1 MCEYVLNESAV
12 GELCHTL
19 KNKICKGYIVLLR
32 GDLGSGKTTLVR
44 SFVASENKKCKE
56 EVTSPTFSL
65 AQAYKS
71 QDYGVIYHYDIYRKD
86 IQDMLELGLLEMF
99 EEEGLHFVE
108 WGDEHLEKIL
118 RQNGFKVMSITI
130 NTNAT
135 LDNRIYK
142 VAL

>member
-1 MCEYVLNESAV
+1 MCEYVLSESAV

-44 SFVASENKKCKE
+44 SFVASENKQRKE

-130 NTNAT
+130 NSYAT
-135 LDNRIYK
+135 LVN
-142 VAL
+142 

>member
-1 MCEYVLNESAV
+1 
-12 GELCHTL
+12 
-19 KNKICKGYIVLLR
+19 
-32 GDLGSGKTTLVR
+32 
-44 SFVASENKKCKE
+44 
-56 EVTSPTFSL
+56 
-65 AQAYKS
+65 
-71 QDYGVIYHYDIYRKD
+71 
-86 IQDMLELGLLEMF
+86 MF